1 MADADKLRDANPW
14 HPMKDAVDVKTI
26 GKFLEELGECV
37 SAAARAL
44 IQGIDECEPV
54 TGKPNRKWLEDELAD
69 LKTNTGLVIERFKL
83 QVDEERVER
92 KRQHLQQW
100 HNLA

>member
-1 MADADKLRDANPW
+1 MADADKLRDADPW
-14 HPMKDAVDVKTI
+14 HPMADAVDVKTI
-26 GKFLEELGECV
+26 GKFLEELGETV

-69 LKTNTGLVIERFKL
+69 LRTNMDLVTERFAL
-83 QVDEERVER
+83 QIDEERVAR
-92 KRQHLQQW
+92 KRRHLQQW